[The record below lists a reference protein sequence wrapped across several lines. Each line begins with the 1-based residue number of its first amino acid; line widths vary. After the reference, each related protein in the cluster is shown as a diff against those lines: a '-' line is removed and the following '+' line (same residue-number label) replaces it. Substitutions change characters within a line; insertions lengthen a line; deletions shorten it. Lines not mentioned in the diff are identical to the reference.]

1 MNGKNTMLATAFALA
16 FIPGIAMAA
25 PARLVLVIGGEAYD
39 GPPKFAV
46 TFDGKPVGEGAVDKA
61 IDTGTDQR
69 FADAADKSQYVESFS
84 FDIPEAD
91 FRPTG
96 EIRISLTN
104 EAYGGDGS
112 NRDRNLFVSSVTL
125 NGVEIKAANLATVTK
140 AGLEPNQMV
149 GDYLAIN
156 DNTTQAVSLAPEGG
170 WPESAADES
179 APAAPAPAAKPA
191 EPATRAAE
199 TPAEPEAPAPAAK
212 PAAPAE
218 PKAEEAKPAPQPEPE
233 AKPEPAAALEPDEA
247 SAPEDKAAEAEAAPA
262 KPAAAQTATC
272 TLEKS
277 FDVTGFGQNSND
289 LTPATN
295 KQLDAIAEEIGAQT
309 CSITLTG
316 YSDTY
321 GSYATNA
328 LFSVERAQN
337 ALKYLRDKGI
347 KFEKA
352 EATGVGETTKFGPSA
367 RANRRVVIAVTP

>member
-1 MNGKNTMLATAFALA
+1 MLATAFALA

-39 GPPKFAV
+39 GPPKFVV
-46 TFDGKPVGEGAVDKA
+46 TFDGKPVGEGVVGKA

-170 WPESAADES
+170 WPEAAADES
-179 APAAPAPAAKPA
+179 APSARPGRQARRTGHPGCRDARRARGAGSSGQARCASRAQGGRSQACPAA
-191 EPATRAAE
+191 
-199 TPAEPEAPAPAAK
+199 
-212 PAAPAE
+212 
-218 PKAEEAKPAPQPEPE
+218 
-233 AKPEPAAALEPDEA
+233 
-247 SAPEDKAAEAEAAPA
+247 
-262 KPAAAQTATC
+262 
-272 TLEKS
+272 
-277 FDVTGFGQNSND
+277 
-289 LTPATN
+289 
-295 KQLDAIAEEIGAQT
+295 
-309 CSITLTG
+309 
-316 YSDTY
+316 
-321 GSYATNA
+321 
-328 LFSVERAQN
+328 
-337 ALKYLRDKGI
+337 
-347 KFEKA
+347 
-352 EATGVGETTKFGPSA
+352 
-367 RANRRVVIAVTP
+367 